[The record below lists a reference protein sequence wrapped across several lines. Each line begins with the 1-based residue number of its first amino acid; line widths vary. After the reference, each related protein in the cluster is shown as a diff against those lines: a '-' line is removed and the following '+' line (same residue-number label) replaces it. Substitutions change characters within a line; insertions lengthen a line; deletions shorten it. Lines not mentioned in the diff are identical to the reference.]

1 MAPRISEVRGAEVK
15 TEESLCNF
23 PHSARFHT
31 RSQATVQLRTFTR
44 AAGDGTLHVLQ
55 EPLYHVP
62 RVPAVPTRL
71 APREP
76 RGEHAQ
82 LRVLRYKNICYV
94 MAPKNICYTVLT
106 LLGSG
111 TASTLAPVV
120 PLPVPIFTRQMAHR
134 GRGF

>member
-15 TEESLCNF
+15 TEGSLYIF
-23 PHSARFHT
+23 ARFHT

-44 AAGDGTLHVLQ
+44 AAGDGALHVLQ
-55 EPLYHVP
+55 EPLDHVP

-82 LRVLRYKNICYV
+82 LCVLRCTKIFVIETKNICD
-94 MAPKNICYTVLT
+94 
-106 LLGSG
+106 
-111 TASTLAPVV
+111 
-120 PLPVPIFTRQMAHR
+120 
-134 GRGF
+134 